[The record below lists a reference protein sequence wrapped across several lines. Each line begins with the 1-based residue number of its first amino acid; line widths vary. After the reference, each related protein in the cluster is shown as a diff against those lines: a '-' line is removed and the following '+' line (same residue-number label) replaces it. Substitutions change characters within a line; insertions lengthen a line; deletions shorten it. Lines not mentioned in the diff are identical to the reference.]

1 MSLASSTRPL
11 CEIYDLAMLD
21 LDGVVYVGANAVPGA
36 AEALASAQKAGM
48 ALSYVTNNAA
58 RNPAE
63 VAAHLRDLGMPSVKD
78 GDVVNSAQA
87 VAHLIADAVAP
98 GAEILVV
105 GGAGLY
111 DALAERGLKGV
122 DTLGEETAAVVQGF
136 HPDVGWR
143 LLAEGTYAVNA
154 GLPWFAS
161 NLDLSVP
168 TARGIAPGNG
178 SLVQVIAGVTGKRP
192 IVAGKPEAAL
202 FAETTERVGGEHP
215 LVVGDR
221 LDTDI
226 LGAGNVGAD
235 SLVVLTGVSSL
246 QDIADADDK
255 QRASFVASDLQGLLI
270 AHPGVTVGDDQAS
283 CGDAHVRV
291 HGDSIVVESPGEE
304 THRLRAAIEL
314 AWTYRDR
321 TGTTL
326 RLDGMM
332 GS

>member
-1 MSLASSTRPL
+1 MSLA
-11 CEIYDLAMLD
+11 
-21 LDGVVYVGANAVPGA
+21 
-36 AEALASAQKAGM
+36 
-48 ALSYVTNNAA
+48 YVTNNAA

-63 VAAHLRDLGMPSVKD
+63 VAAHLRQLGMPAVLD
-78 GDVVNSAQA
+78 TDVVNSAQA
-87 VAHLIADAVAP
+87 VAHLIADAVPA
-98 GAEILVV
+98 GSEILVV

-111 DALAERGLKGV
+111 DALEERGLRGV
-122 DTLGEETAAVVQGF
+122 DHFTDGVAAVVQGF
-136 HPDVGWR
+136 HPDVNWR

-178 SLVQVIAGVTGKRP
+178 ALVGLIARATGRKP

-226 LGAGNVGAD
+226 EGAGNVGAD

-246 QDIADADDK
+246 QDIADAEGR
-255 QRASFVASDLQGLLI
+255 QRASYIASDLRGLLI
-270 AHPGVTVGDDQAS
+270 PHPKVTVEDDTAR
-283 CGDAHVRV
+283 CGDAVVRAK
-291 HGDSIVVESPGEE
+291 GDSIVVETAGGE
-304 THRLRAAIEL
+304 TDRLRAAIDL

-321 TGTTL
+321 TGTSL

-332 GS
+332 KS